1 MTKIR
6 SKRELIYN
14 IRNGNTGI
22 IQLEIESWQFK
33 PLENVYITT
42 IHDYVIVNTEL
53 FGVDGSITYQEEKQL
68 IYIYI

>member
-22 IQLEIESWQFK
+22 IQLEIESW
-33 PLENVYITT
+33 
-42 IHDYVIVNTEL
+42 
-53 FGVDGSITYQEEKQL
+53 
-68 IYIYI
+68 